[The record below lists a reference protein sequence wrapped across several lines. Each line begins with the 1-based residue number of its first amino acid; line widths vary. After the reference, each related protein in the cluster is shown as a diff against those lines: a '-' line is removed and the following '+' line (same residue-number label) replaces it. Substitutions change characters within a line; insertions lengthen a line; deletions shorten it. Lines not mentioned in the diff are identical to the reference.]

1 MNVTFII
8 IGIVILGIT
17 LSLVYIPRITTP
29 RRFDSFFKFLLT
41 LLATLAGVFL
51 AFQISNY
58 QEVQNEKDFTVSLLD
73 ESAYE
78 FGLEINSLEEDYLSI
93 IDNKQD
99 TTESEE
105 LVKAPPL
112 HTIVSLEIVINST
125 LLPKFGSLGYTEIHA
140 VKYEIDEIRMSIS
153 SLEVDPAIK
162 PMLIKSYVQ
171 WCSYMRE
178 ILLIESSYIRGDIS
192 ADKASQRYEKL
203 KSEFSLQ

>member
-8 IGIVILGIT
+8 IGIVILGII
-17 LSLVYIPRITTP
+17 LSLVYIPRITSP
-29 RRFDSFFKFLLT
+29 RRLDSLFKFLLT

-58 QEVQNEKDFTVSLLD
+58 QEVQNEKDFIAGLLD

-78 FGLEINSLEEDYLSI
+78 FGLEINCLEEDYLSF

-99 TTESEE
+99 IIESEE

-125 LLPKFGSLGYTEIHA
+125 LLSKFGSSSYTEIHT
-140 VKYEIDEIRMSIS
+140 VKHEIDGIRMSVNS
-153 SLEVDPAIK
+153 PEVDPNVKLA
-162 PMLIKSYVQ
+162 LIKSYVQ
-171 WCSYMRE
+171 WCSHMRE
-178 ILLIESSYIRGDIS
+178 LLLIESSYIRGNIS
-192 ADKASQRYEKL
+192 ADEVSRKYEKL
-203 KSEFSLQ
+203 ITEFSLQ